1 MAAKGLLSWKLGS
14 LPVIEMTGEGR
25 EITAGQITIRTIVRV
40 RVVIGPGEKLVSL
53 HIEPLVLIVTRPD
66 EKYALCMDGQPADMQ
81 SILDSIS

>member
-1 MAAKGLLSWKLGS
+1 MSYNSWKLGS

-53 HIEPLVLIVTRPD
+53 RIESLVTRTD
-66 EKYALCMDGQPADMQ
+66 EQHALCMDGQPADMQ

>member
-1 MAAKGLLSWKLGS
+1 MRYNSWKLGS

-25 EITAGQITIRTIVRV
+25 EITAGQITIRTTVRV

-53 HIEPLVLIVTRPD
+53 RIEPLVLIVTRQD
-66 EKYALCMDGQPADMQ
+66 EQHALYMDGQPADMQ

>member
-1 MAAKGLLSWKLGS
+1 MRYNSWKLGS

-53 HIEPLVLIVTRPD
+53 RIEPLVLIVTRPD
-66 EKYALCMDGQPADMQ
+66 EQHALCMDGQPADMQ

>member
-1 MAAKGLLSWKLGS
+1 MRYNSWKLGS
-14 LPVIEMTGEGR
+14 LRLIEMTGECR
-25 EITAGQITIRTIVRV
+25 EITAGQITIRTIV

-66 EKYALCMDGQPADMQ
+66 EQYALCMDGQPADMQ